1 MRVLCLDVGEK
12 RTGVAVSDAL
22 GMTANGIKTIESKDP
37 IIEIKKIIDDYQE
50 EIGSIVVGM
59 PRMMNGT
66 IGVQG
71 EKVLE
76 FVRELEKETP
86 LPVTLWDERL
96 STVTAEKVL
105 IETNISRKKRKGLR
119 DKVAAIVILQNY
131 LDSKGRW

>member
-66 IGVQG
+66 VGVQG
-71 EKVLE
+71 EKVLA
-76 FVRELEKETP
+76 FVEKLKDEIP
-86 LPVTLWDERL
+86 LPVILWDERL

-119 DKVAAIVILQNY
+119 DKVAATVILQNY
-131 LDSKGRW
+131 LDSKG

>member
-59 PRMMNGT
+59 PRMMDGT
-66 IGVQG
+66 VGVQG
-71 EKVLE
+71 ETVLE
-76 FVRELEKETP
+76 FVKELKKETP

-119 DKVAAIVILQNY
+119 DKVAATVILQNY
-131 LDSKGRW
+131 LDSRG